1 MAFITQKVLRSKAGN
16 RKQIV
21 EEIEQII
28 SRLQEIKEVLLADEP
43 ETEKSLLEQVSSRGG
58 TKNV

>member
-1 MAFITQKVLRSKAGN
+1 MAFAQKVLRSKASN

-28 SRLQEIKEVLLADEP
+28 SRLQEIREVLLADEP
-43 ETEKSLLEQVSSRGG
+43 ETKKSLLEQVSRGKG
-58 TKNV
+58 